1 MITLATP
8 QGQPMRGPQYQPQG
22 APPPPREPGIAEQFG
37 DMAKKRAME
46 GALNAGETAV
56 VDGAKAG
63 YSKLAGMMAPAAAPT
78 MSSVATPLMTAGVDA
93 PLANA
98 VAGQTIAGTGL
109 TTGAATGG
117 MAALGT
123 AVPYIG
129 AGLLAGKA
137 LGFFSNGGR
146 VGPLYAADGKM
157 AYPSYKSNYSDLS
170 DAEILKLSPEEQDE
184 YIKTIGIEE
193 AMDAMYNYKGGRAGP
208 LSKVEYKS
216 AGGEVYKLSYGG
228 PISKGA

>member
-1 MITLATP
+1 MAVNIALDDEEMQRRMQQVAPLAQMPTP
-8 QGQPMRGPQYQPQG
+8 AG
-22 APPPPREPGIAEQFG
+22 APVQPSTMDQAKAMGTQMVLEKGLEAG
-37 DMAKKRAME
+37 MAK
-46 GALNAGETAV
+46 
-56 VDGAKAG
+56 
-63 YSKLAGMMAPAAAPT
+63 
-78 MSSVATPLMTAGVDA
+78 ATPLVEAGLAKGTSALTGAGMGAGVA
-93 PLANA
+93 
-98 VAGQTIAGTGL
+98 
-109 TTGAATGG
+109 
-117 MAALGT
+117 T

-137 LGFFSNGGR
+137 LGLFSNGGR

-157 AYPSYKSNYSDLS
+157 AYPSYRSNYSDLS

-228 PISKGA
+228 PISKGV